1 MVERRLQP
9 RPGLPGPDVS
19 LIDRLY
25 AARGAGPEHRD
36 LSLKALLP
44 PSELPNIDTAVERL
58 AAAVRNG
65 EHILIVGDFD
75 ADGATS
81 VALAVRVLRAFAV
94 AQVTYLVPN
103 RFDYGYGL
111 SREIVDLAAT
121 YNPDLVI
128 TVDNGVASV
137 DGVARA
143 SQHGIDVIIT
153 DHHLPGETLPAAV
166 AVVNPVLDGSRFGSR
181 ALAGVGVIYYVL
193 AATRARLQADGW
205 FAARDLP
212 VPNLAEF
219 LDLVAVG
226 TVADVVPLD
235 RNNRILVQQGVARI
249 RAGRACPGVRAL
261 IEVAGRSPGQLTA
274 TDLGYTVGP
283 RLNAAGRLE
292 DMRIG
297 IRCLL
302 SDSLDEARDF
312 ATALDHLNR
321 ARRELEQGMV
331 ADAELIVAGQL
342 QQGDERVGVCLYD
355 PSWHQGVVGIV
366 AGRLKD
372 RLHRPVIAFA
382 DAGMGDEIKGSARSI
397 PGLHIRDLLDDIATS
412 YNGLVPRFGG
422 HAMAAGLTI
431 KRQHLNHFSKIFD
444 RRARQ
449 RLPQDALEAI
459 CYTDGELGAQEM
471 SLGSVDALDAAGPW
485 GQNFPEPLFQGR
497 FELVSQRVVG
507 GAHLKMSLRG
517 EMPGLVD
524 AIAFRRAPL
533 ELREPAQVEIA
544 YRLARNTYGGV
555 HTLQLIVE
563 ECRAL

>member
-1 MVERRLQP
+1 MAERRLQA
-9 RPGLPGPDVS
+9 RPGLPGPDVP

-36 LSLKALLP
+36 LSLKHLLP
-44 PSELPNIDTAVERL
+44 PSALPNIDAAVERL

-81 VALAVRVLRAFAV
+81 VALAVRVLRGFGAE
-94 AQVTYLVPN
+94 QVTYLVPN

-121 YNPDLVI
+121 YKPDLVI

-143 SQHGIDVIIT
+143 TQHGIDVIIT

-166 AVVNPVLDGSRFGSR
+166 AVVNPVLDGSRFASR

-193 AATRARLQADGW
+193 AATRARLLADGW
-205 FAARDLP
+205 FATQDRV
-212 VPNLAEF
+212 VPNLAEY

-235 RNNRILVQQGVARI
+235 LNNRILVQQGLARI
-249 RAGRACPGVRAL
+249 RAGRACPGVQAL
-261 IEVAGRSPGQLTA
+261 IEVAGRPAGRLTSS
-274 TDLGYTVGP
+274 DLGYTVGP

-302 SDSLDEARDF
+302 ADSLDEARDF

-331 ADAELIVAGQL
+331 ADAEFIVAGQL
-342 QQGDERVGVCLYD
+342 QQGDDRVGVCLYD

-382 DAGMGDEIKGSARSI
+382 DAGTGDEIKGSARSI

-431 KRQHLNHFSKIFD
+431 KRQHFNHFAKIFD

-449 RLPQDALEAI
+449 RLSQDALEAI
-459 CYTDGELGAQEM
+459 CYTDGDLGAEEM
-471 SLGSVDALDAAGPW
+471 SLASVDALDAAGPW
-485 GQNFPEPLFQGR
+485 GQNFPEPLFQGH

-517 EMPGLVD
+517 EAPGLLD

-533 ELREPAQVEIA
+533 TLGNAAQVEIA

-555 HTLQLIVE
+555 STLQLIVE